1 VFYAVVN
8 FNSIL
13 LAFKEYKGV
22 DDAYNEIYVWSFGNF
37 ARMFREFQSPN
48 SDLLTGFL
56 NTLKYFGIN
65 VVLMIPLSLFVAYF
79 LYKKIAGY
87 KAFRVVF
94 FLPSI
99 ISAVVYVTI
108 FKNIIS
114 TFGPVYTIVEK
125 LFGYEMPPLL
135 NTDGTATPTIIFYT
149 VWTGLGINMIL
160 YQGAMNRLPAEI
172 IEAGRM
178 DGITWLRE
186 LWSVV
191 IPIIWP
197 TLSMT
202 VIIAFTGLFNSGGPV
217 LLFSEAGSILGRNK
231 TMTLPF
237 LIYTLTWYGKV
248 YEYPAAIG
256 VFFTLISLPIVLG
269 IRKLMSK
276 IDPEVEY

>member
-1 VFYAVVN
+1 MVN
-8 FNSIL
+8 LNSIL

-22 DDAYNEIYVWSFGNF
+22 DDAYNSIYVWSFGNF
-37 ARMFREFQSPN
+37 ERMFREFKSPT
-48 SDLLTGFL
+48 SDLLTGLL

-135 NTDGTATPTIIFYT
+135 NTDATATPTIIFYT

-160 YQGAMNRLPAEI
+160 YQGAMNRLPQEV
-172 IEAGRM
+172 IEAGRL
-178 DGITWLRE
+178 DGISWLRE

-191 IPIIWP
+191 MPIIWP

-217 LLFSEAGSILGRNK
+217 LLFSEAGSTLGRNK

-237 LIYTLTWYGKV
+237 LIYSMTWRGSA
-248 YEYPAAIG
+248 YEYPAAVG
-256 VFFTLISLPIVLG
+256 VFFTLASLPIVFG
-269 IRKLMSK
+269 IRFLMSK
-276 IDPEVEY
+276 FDPEVEY